1 MNIKS
6 KHKVKILEVQTAGVT
21 CNGGG
26 GVLGHPT
33 IYLRIKNG
41 ENSVVCPYCSIEFK
55 LKKQNESI

>member
-6 KHKVKILEVQTAGVT
+6 KHKVKIVQVDTAHVN

-33 IYLRIKNG
+33 IYLRIKEG
-41 ENSVVCPYCSIEFK
+41 EKSIVCPYCSVEFK
-55 LKKQNESI
+55 LKNKNESI